1 MKKFLFFCAAMLV
14 ALTAKAAE
22 TINVSPGDD
31 KLIAALSTASAG
43 DVLVL
48 GDGTYN
54 EYSNYI
60 DFNKTITVQA
70 AAGAK
75 PVVNVG
81 CYIKVQGGGAVKVQG
96 IKFDG
101 NEQGHNGSS
110 YSHFIRVYDNAAT
123 TLELEGCEICN
134 TKDNYVIRVEAS
146 KHLSALKINNCYFH
160 NGSKSAIY
168 IEQAS
173 AAHACDKVE
182 ITNSTFA
189 NYGGFN
195 LGFLEIYTKGG
206 AIAADAA
213 DDIELLVDHCTFYNI
228 TKTDA
233 GSTYGVLDV
242 RKSATTVVKNCI
254 FANPATLPDGALAAH
269 RATQLYG
276 GTVSNCLLFNTPNHR
291 TESITLSDA
300 LKDVDPK
307 FKDAANGDYTLDA
320 TSPALGA
327 GTEGS
332 NLGDPRWWPAAPSLE
347 PKTFYDASEFTAG
360 EVWSAAEW
368 NITRN
373 ADKTLTFVVE
383 WTGDVVGM
391 VPQVKIGTGGFTNM
405 ATEGKKGTLSTT
417 DTYEDDVD
425 LAVELYLAYAGG
437 ACSFPFT
444 YKVGS
449 SNEKPATPVQKIT
462 VTFAN
467 DDAAV
472 EGAVPAA
479 IEIEKGQTIKIPVN
493 RTLYKDG
500 YTLTAWT
507 DGGINFAIGT
517 NYEPTKS
524 VTLKPIFSANPAALL
539 SATSE
544 VTVKWAFEEGV
555 DGTPSMHLEGGVG
568 NGFLVAQSE
577 GDLNI
582 DVKLTIDATAGK
594 FYNVGRGANWCQ
606 VNNGTKFSFPS
617 KAGAVVEVRAYNE
630 PSASTVLDGQAKT
643 GWASNVATFA
653 AAPTAGVSLFDTED
667 ANQYLAYLK
676 VTLPATVK
684 YYVKNNWGRGDW
696 DWKEMTQDGAVY
708 KLENVQF
715 GGAGFNYNTKADA
728 DGQAWLAVGDE
739 KLIGT
744 FDEMDVVNLVL
755 DPAAGTITVTVVT
768 EYVSTLPDGYYLM
781 GSFNEWK
788 PAAAYAMTKVD
799 GAATEEYKVNV
810 TLALNDELKVAY
822 VHRDAAKTWY
832 LDSNYKI
839 ENAAYVGEKT
849 LYFRPN
855 HDGGDDWLAGK
866 YIYIADIATG
876 IDNTAIEANV
886 VKVIE
891 NGQLIIIKNG
901 VKFNAQGAVVR

>member
-1 MKKFLFFCAAMLV
+1 MKKFLFFCAALLV
-14 ALTAKAAE
+14 ATVAFA
-22 TINVSPGDD
+22 T
-31 KLIAALSTASAG
+31 
-43 DVLVL
+43 
-48 GDGTYN
+48 
-54 EYSNYI
+54 
-60 DFNKTITVQA
+60 NKTISPSSAESDVNFRAEINGSVDTIYLTGGLYVIDDQVKLKRNVTVIAVKGEKPILQPIYYCEWTK
-70 AAGAK
+70 GAK
-75 PVVNVG
+75 VT
-81 CYIKVQGGGAVKVQG
+81 
-96 IKFDG
+96 FDG
-101 NEQGHNGSS
+101 VAFDGSRS
-110 YSHFIRVYDNAAT
+110 KQQAVRVYDAT
-123 TLELEGCEICN
+123 AGKELRLYNCEFYN
-134 TKDNYVIRVEAS
+134 HEKDVISCDKDAYMMDS
-146 KHLSALKINNCYFH
+146 CIIDGCYFH
-160 NGSKSAIY
+160 NNKYCAVYCKNSSVVGQQTIY
-168 IEQAS
+168 GL
-173 AAHACDKVE
+173 KV
-182 ITNSTFA
+182 TNSTFA
-189 NYGGFN
+189 NNDPSKEYRALIDVQSQN
-195 LGFLEIYTKGG
+195 REAT
-206 AIAADAA
+206 
-213 DDIELLVDHCTFYNI
+213 DDITVLVDHCTFYNN
-228 TKTDA
+228 T
-233 GSTYGVLDV
+233 VLNYDY
-242 RKSATTVVKNCI
+242 SAIRTRIVNKTTVSNCI
-254 FANPATLPDGALAAH
+254 FAHPTAEEWYATNVWAGTVTHCLAA
-269 RATQLYG
+269 
-276 GTVSNCLLFNTPNHR
+276 NFNKGYMAGPTL
-291 TESITLSDA
+291 TEAKTG
-300 LKDVDPK
+300 DPK
-307 FKDAANGDYTLDA
+307 FKDAANSDFTLGTGSDA
-320 TSPALGA
+320 LAA
-327 GTEGS
+327 GTDGS

-517 NYEPTKS
+517 NYGPTKS

-768 EYVSTLPDGYYLM
+768 EYVSTLPDGYYLVGM
-781 GSFNEWK
+781 INGVNAWDYADLSAEKLFAENTEV
-788 PAAAYAMTKVD
+788 PGEYMLDYNFAAGDEIKVINLYRDDYKAWYND
-799 GAATEEYKVNV
+799 GGGNFVITSELAGDV
-810 TLALNDELKVAY
+810 T
-822 VHRDAAKTWY
+822 
-832 LDSNYKI
+832 I
-839 ENAAYVGEKT
+839 
-849 LYFRPN
+849 YFRPAGN
-855 HDGGDDWLAGK
+855 SDWGYFYFTVVK
-866 YIYIADIATG
+866 KSATG